1 MLSPGVF
8 PVKGNSDMK
17 LGYIDY
23 LNCYPLYYHMLEREP
38 LEGVEIVSA
47 IPGDLNR
54 MARDGQL
61 GMSAVSAAALAD
73 IASDTLLLPHFCL
86 SSVGYVGSVLL
97 YSKHPIEELG
107 NRTIG
112 LSRASATTVGML
124 KILLRKFYGAEPEY
138 IQIGTAPDLG
148 RVDAA
153 LIIGNDAM
161 VRPEAPVRYTYDIG
175 DLWHRRTGFPAVF
188 GVFVIAKKAYEK
200 FPDIIGSVIDSYQK
214 SLSAF
219 SHEKGE
225 VIAKAAEK
233 YPEIIY
239 DLHLYFDRFQ
249 YVFSEE
255 LKSALHFYLNEA
267 AEFGVLSAIE
277 KLTYYPE

>member
-1 MLSPGVF
+1 
-8 PVKGNSDMK
+8 MK

-23 LNCYPLYYHMLEREP
+23 LNCYPLYYHMLEKEP
-38 LEGVEIVSA
+38 LKGVEIVSA
-47 IPGDLNR
+47 IPGELNR
-54 MARDGQL
+54 MAKDGRL

-73 IASDTLLLPHFCL
+73 ISADSMLLPHFCL

-107 NRTIG
+107 EKTIG

-124 KILLRKFYGAEPEY
+124 KILMRKFYDADPSY
-138 IQIGTAPDLG
+138 VPIGTTPDLG
-148 RVDAA
+148 EVDAA

-161 VRPEAPVRYTYDIG
+161 VSPEAPVHYTYDIG
-175 DLWHRRTGFPAVF
+175 DLWHRKTGFPAVF
-188 GVFVIAKKAYEK
+188 GVFVIAREAYENC
-200 FPDIIGSVIDSYQK
+200 PDTIGRVIDSYRH
-214 SLSAF
+214 SLTAF
-219 SHEKGE
+219 NDEKGA
-225 VIAKAAEK
+225 VIAKAAQK

-239 DLHLYFDRFQ
+239 NLKDYFDRFQ

-255 LKSALHFYLNEA
+255 LKGALNFYLQEA
-267 AEFGVLSAIE
+267 AELGVLGKIE